1 MNIKCDFLRNSHG
14 LEKFSCL
21 GLDFAK
27 TTFEND
33 ETVYLQIYKNAIQCI
48 KTILVPHGGT
58 SAGDESLRHAIH
70 LAKSSTAKII
80 LIHVIEDIPIPP
92 SFALS
97 QSERDKLA
105 EDIGNAN
112 KAMRESMEKNFI
124 EKSSEYKN
132 SGIEIEHNVVSGDA
146 AEEILKII
154 QEKKYRSCSYDK
166 TQKTQ
171 RIEKNC
177 LV

>member
-1 MNIKCDFLRNSHG
+1 M
-14 LEKFSCL
+14 
-21 GLDFAK
+21 
-27 TTFEND
+27 
-33 ETVYLQIYKNAIQCI
+33 Y

-154 QEKKYRSCSYDK
+154 QEKNID
-166 TQKTQ
+166 
-171 RIEKNC
+171 
-177 LV
+177 LVVMTKRRKLKGLKKLLSLGSVSRKIVEHATCPVYLIDTENIKLN

>member
-1 MNIKCDFLRNSHG
+1 M
-14 LEKFSCL
+14 
-21 GLDFAK
+21 
-27 TTFEND
+27 
-33 ETVYLQIYKNAIQCI
+33 
-48 KTILVPHGGT
+48 ILVPHGGT

-70 LAKSSTAKII
+70 LAKSFTAKII

-97 QSERDKLA
+97 QSERDKLV

-154 QEKKYRSCSYDK
+154 QEKNID
-166 TQKTQ
+166 
-171 RIEKNC
+171 
-177 LV
+177 LVVMTKRRKLKGLKKLLSLGSVSRKIVEHATCPVYLIDTENIKLN

>member
-1 MNIKCDFLRNSHG
+1 M
-14 LEKFSCL
+14 
-21 GLDFAK
+21 
-27 TTFEND
+27 
-33 ETVYLQIYKNAIQCI
+33 Y

-112 KAMRESMEKNFI
+112 KAMRESMEKNFV

-132 SGIEIEHNVVSGDA
+132 SGIVIEHNVVSGDA

-154 QEKKYRSCSYDK
+154 QEKNID
-166 TQKTQ
+166 
-171 RIEKNC
+171 
-177 LV
+177 LVVMTKRRKLKGLKKLLSLGSVSRKIVEHATCPVYLIDTENIKLN